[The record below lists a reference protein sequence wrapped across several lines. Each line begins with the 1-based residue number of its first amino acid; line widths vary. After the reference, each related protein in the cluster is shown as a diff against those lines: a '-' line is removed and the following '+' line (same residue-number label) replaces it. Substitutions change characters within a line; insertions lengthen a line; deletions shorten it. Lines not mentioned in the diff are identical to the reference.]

1 MPRFTIIT
9 PTFDHGP
16 VLAHAIACVKR
27 QSFSDYEHIVVGDG
41 IVAAGREIAL
51 AYERDDPRARFI
63 DNPKGPENG
72 QIHRDTAIRDH
83 ASGELIA
90 YLSDDDLWFDDHLAT
105 LDELARTSR
114 ADFLHTMTVCP
125 MADGEIGLFY
135 ADFSNPV
142 YRSELL
148 KGHTPVVPSTV
159 AHTRDSYLRLPKGW
173 TDKLPGTAA
182 DITLW
187 LQFIDL
193 PGVRFASSGR
203 ATALHMPAGDPT
215 REPGDEAR
223 FAQIAGLREQIE
235 DRSGAVALRDRLT
248 DLIYRHAA
256 DRQAESIHFQQLA
269 RELEERLAIR
279 PEQTRRPGRFA
290 RMRERLR

>member
-27 QSFSDYEHIVVGDG
+27 QSLSDYEHVIVGDG
-41 IVAAGREIAL
+41 IVEAGREIAL
-51 AYERDDPRARFI
+51 AYAREDPRARFV

-72 QIHRDTAIRDH
+72 QIHRDAAIRER
-83 ASGELIA
+83 ATGELIA

-105 LDELARTSR
+105 LDRLARESG
-114 ADFLHTMTVCP
+114 ADFVHTMTVCP
-125 MADGEIGLFY
+125 LADGEIGLFY
-135 ADFSNPV
+135 ADFANPI
-142 YRSELL
+142 YRAELL
-148 KGHTPVVPSTV
+148 KGHNPVVPSTV
-159 AHTRDSYLRLPKGW
+159 AHTRESYLRLPKGW
-173 TDKLPGTAA
+173 TNALPGSAA
-182 DITLW
+182 DVTLW

-223 FAQIAGLREQIE
+223 FAQIAGLREQLE
-235 DRSGAVALRDRLT
+235 NPAAAAALRDRLT
-248 DLIYRHAA
+248 DLLYRHAA
-256 DRQAESIHFQQLA
+256 DRQAESAHFQQLA
-269 RELEERLAIR
+269 RELEAK
-279 PEQTRRPGRFA
+279 
-290 RMRERLR
+290 